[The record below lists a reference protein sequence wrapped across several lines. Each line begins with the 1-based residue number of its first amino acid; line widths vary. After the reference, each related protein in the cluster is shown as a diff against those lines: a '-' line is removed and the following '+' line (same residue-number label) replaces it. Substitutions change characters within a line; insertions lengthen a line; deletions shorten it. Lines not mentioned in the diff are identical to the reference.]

1 MKLELINMLKESIDV
16 NDPEINA
23 ITEKINNCSTNQE
36 NKNEIKELITTN
48 IANNRISFLIN
59 TLSCM
64 IPYCTV
70 MLGLFNYENINVKK
84 IESTIRNVN
93 NIFSNTVRKISSYIT
108 SNNNISIQNT
118 NDNIADLSIN
128 VLENSGNALLDITSS
143 TLDSENKILKRL
155 QNSIANV
162 SNETFTKLRQ
172 LSNIMA
178 ILSLSMV
185 LFNIYSNES
194 FSGIFFEKFTE
205 NYQILPFI
213 TGWEP

>member
-84 IESTIRNVN
+84 Q
-93 NIFSNTVRKISSYIT
+93 RKEKRKNKYRYVFI
-108 SNNNISIQNT
+108 
-118 NDNIADLSIN
+118 LIN
-128 VLENSGNALLDITSS
+128 
-143 TLDSENKILKRL
+143 
-155 QNSIANV
+155 
-162 SNETFTKLRQ
+162 
-172 LSNIMA
+172 
-178 ILSLSMV
+178 
-185 LFNIYSNES
+185 
-194 FSGIFFEKFTE
+194 
-205 NYQILPFI
+205 
-213 TGWEP
+213 

>member
-1 MKLELINMLKESIDV
+1 MLKESIDV

-84 IESTIRNVN
+84 Q
-93 NIFSNTVRKISSYIT
+93 RKEKRKNKYRYVFI
-108 SNNNISIQNT
+108 
-118 NDNIADLSIN
+118 LIN
-128 VLENSGNALLDITSS
+128 
-143 TLDSENKILKRL
+143 
-155 QNSIANV
+155 
-162 SNETFTKLRQ
+162 
-172 LSNIMA
+172 
-178 ILSLSMV
+178 
-185 LFNIYSNES
+185 
-194 FSGIFFEKFTE
+194 
-205 NYQILPFI
+205 
-213 TGWEP
+213 